1 MTFIATAAS
10 IVQTG
15 AQPVF
20 ADIDPDTGN
29 ISPCALCSF
38 LESRSRKERR
48 TIRAIVP
55 VHLYGLPGPIVEL
68 KAIAAEFKLKL
79 VEEACQ
85 AHGARVRTPD
95 GPAMAGTL
103 GDAGCFSFYP
113 GKNLGALG
121 DGGAVT
127 TNNEEVAERVSLLT
141 RVFKGTRKTLCY
153 LEFLSHFLNVLH
165 AWRGI
170 RSLMSRHKFCYF
182 NHGRV
187 AVLGEFLATFRL
199 RQGCC
204 TRKLRWSMISMG
216 LVEGLFLRSSVAG
229 FAR

>member
-1 MTFIATAAS
+1 
-10 IVQTG
+10 
-15 AQPVF
+15 
-20 ADIDPDTGN
+20 
-29 ISPCALCSF
+29 
-38 LESRSRKERR
+38 
-48 TIRAIVP
+48 
-55 VHLYGLPGPIVEL
+55 
-68 KAIAAEFKLKL
+68 
-79 VEEACQ
+79 
-85 AHGARVRTPD
+85 
-95 GPAMAGTL
+95 MAGTL

-113 GKNLGALG
+113 GKNLGAWG
-121 DGGAVT
+121 DGGALT

-216 LVEGLFLRSSVAG
+216 
-229 FAR
+229 